1 NIGFSPL
8 YFLMIFEK
16 FLEFSKNLIFFLLY

>member
-1 NIGFSPL
+1 
-8 YFLMIFEK
+8 MIFEK